1 MSAHSSPV
9 PTSGQSA
16 RAAITLPKLREMR
29 ARGEKIAMLTCYDAT
44 FAQVLDEAGIDTV
57 LVGDSLGNV
66 LQGRTST
73 LPVTLADMAYHT
85 ECVARAQ
92 PAAWLITDMPFG
104 SYEGGKGPALDAAV
118 ALMRAGARMVKLE
131 GGGWTAEIVA
141 HLVARGI
148 PVCAHLGLTPQRVHA
163 LGGYRVQGRDA
174 DGGATLRREARELA
188 EAGAAMMVFEMMP
201 AALATEIT
209 NENPELMTIGIG
221 AGGGTSGQVL
231 VLHDMLGLGSGRK
244 PRFVR
249 NFMAEGGSIASAIG
263 RYVAAVKDGSFPQAD
278 VHTY

>member
-1 MSAHSSPV
+1 MSAQSSPAA
-9 PTSGQSA
+9 SSSA
-16 RAAITLPKLREMR
+16 RAAVTLPKLREMR

-44 FAQVLDEAGIDTV
+44 FAQVLDEAGVDTV

-85 ECVARAQ
+85 DCVARVQ

-118 ALMRAGARMVKLE
+118 TLMRAGARMVKLE

-163 LGGYRVQGRDA
+163 LGGYRVQGRDG
-174 DGGATLRREARELA
+174 DSGATLRREARELS
-188 EAGAAMMVFEMMP
+188 EAGAAMMVLEMVP
-201 AALATEIT
+201 STLAAEVTD
-209 NENPELMTIGIG
+209 ENPELMTIGIG

>member
-1 MSAHSSPV
+1 MSAHSSP
-9 PTSGQSA
+9 TSANAG
-16 RAAITLPKLREMR
+16 RAAVTLPKLREMR

-44 FAQVLDEAGIDTV
+44 FAQVLDEAGVDTL

-85 ECVARAQ
+85 GCVARAQ
-92 PAAWLITDMPFG
+92 PAAWLIADMPFG

-118 ALMRAGARMVKLE
+118 TLMRAGARMVKLE

-163 LGGYRVQGRDA
+163 LGGYRVQGREA
-174 DGGATLRREARELA
+174 DGAAALRREARELA
-188 EAGAAMMVFEMMP
+188 EAGAAMMVFEMVP
-201 AALATEIT
+201 AALAAGIT
-209 NENPELMTIGIG
+209 VENPELITIGIG
-221 AGGGTSGQVL
+221 AGAGTSGQVL
-231 VLHDMLGLGSGRK
+231 VLHDMLGLGSARK

-249 NFMAEGGSIASAIG
+249 NFMTEGGSIAAAIA
-263 RYVAAVKDGSFPQAD
+263 RYVAAVKDGSFPQAE

>member
-1 MSAHSSPV
+1 MSAHSSPAV
-9 PTSGQSA
+9 ASG
-16 RAAITLPKLREMR
+16 RAAVTLQRLREMR

-44 FAQVLDEAGIDTV
+44 FAQVLDEAGVDTV

-73 LPVTLADMAYHT
+73 HGVTLADIAYHT
-85 ECVARAQ
+85 ECVARVQ
-92 PAAWLITDMPFG
+92 PAAWLIADLPFG
-104 SYEGGKGPALDAAV
+104 TYEGGKGVALDASV
-118 ALMRAGARMVKLE
+118 ALLRAGARMVKLE
-131 GGGWTAEIVA
+131 GGDWTAEVVE
-141 HLVARGI
+141 HLVSRGI
-148 PVCAHLGLTPQRVHA
+148 PVCGHLGYTPQRVHA
-163 LGGYRVQGRDA
+163 LGVRVQGKGETAAAQLKRDA
-174 DGGATLRREARELA
+174 RALS
-188 EAGAAMMVFEMMP
+188 EAGAAMLVLEMVP
-201 AALATEIT
+201 AELATGIT
-209 NENPELMTIGIG
+209 AENAELLTIGIG